1 MTDFLADLLPI
12 RRILVDG
19 EKQATARDLN
29 FIGVPADI
37 VDGQVNLTFGSVPIG
52 AAQSLP
58 ATPTTMTAARGVA
71 SATPAINPSTYL
83 QTVTHTVPNGTTIG
97 ETKSLDRSATD
108 RGRVRFVDASGRTIL
123 WTNRPGATLA
133 QWDGTTWR
141 PMGAQRIHKVFRPEE
156 FADPAYP
163 NVGTGTDA
171 EADTR
176 AIERMR
182 NAVHDGNVDYEVTTQ
197 PSFEFT
203 CECLFEAPIYLLN
216 RRIDWYGTDYSAVRV
231 RGALGGWTPG
241 GTGTRIKWAGTTPA
255 VMTTATLT
263 FNRVARTIVRATGSF
278 IADGFSAALTAATA
292 AGQDLL
298 IYCDRTTGS
307 NRRLFRVESVTASTI
322 TVAAPRANP
331 VVGFDTSAML
341 PADEVAQT
349 GYSIVEATSMFRTA
363 GVSGYEFTELTF
375 NARNTGSGLGEVW
388 AFLHFD
394 IEPDYEERTNGSN
407 SRVSRISG
415 LGLIDNASAQAI
427 MVGRPGS
434 SPPIGSQCDTV
445 YFDDLF
451 LSGNAGTVGH
461 KAAGIRFADG
471 NNTKSFWI
479 RNSSFSYFE
488 YGIDHRYASEVLNV
502 ENCRFE
508 SCWGANVYNAG
519 VLNITS
525 CQAERSGAAVR
536 GSTGTTNMQ
545 GCSWNFKTSD
555 NVVVQ
560 QRVLVANASQ
570 FINYSTYLEVQSVNA
585 ATETFTVTHL
595 GENTPANGQPV
606 VIRQMSLGEDGLPG
620 NTSSEEIYFL
630 DSVTPIGGASY
641 TCRLYREAPAPGG
654 SLVGLATVGVAGI
667 WLLSPCVFQTTAH
680 DRAAAEGAAVS
691 LTGCNIWAAE
701 KRPFIATASTTVNGL
716 RPTNILFYN
725 AFVRASWVGCSG
737 VSHTRRTILSDAT
750 TVPGGD
756 ASLAIEAAYPSF
768 GTDSEILYTGIDG
781 WTCIQFDFSRLKIN
795 AVTNPRFYLPYRSGI
810 VRVATEVVPDS
821 NAAIGFAG
829 TGLTALTVQV
839 GIHDMASGSTP
850 DPDNLLTAHS
860 IHTAALVNT
869 RDRRWG
875 FTNTQRGVDLQ
886 LGNEWWQYNT
896 GTDRGWEAAYT
907 AFDVTFTPT
916 GGALANLTAGRL
928 RLYVKLE
935 RIPKWERS

>member
-19 EKQATARDLN
+19 EIKPVRDIQ
-29 FIGVPADI
+29 FAGVLDP
-37 VDGQVNLTFGSVPIG
+37 VDGVLDIATLPNGS
-52 AAQSLP
+52 AQSLP
-58 ATPTTMTAARGVA
+58 STATTITAPRATAA
-71 SATPAINPSTYL
+71 ATPAISPSTYL
-83 QTVTHTVPNGTTIG
+83 QTVTHTVPNGTSLG

-123 WTNRPGATLA
+123 WANRPGATLA

-182 NAVHDGNVDYEVTTQ
+182 NAVHNGGTDYEPTTQ
-197 PSFEFT
+197 PSFELT
-203 CECLFEAPIYLLN
+203 CECVFEAPLYLLN

-231 RGALGGWTPG
+231 RGAVGGWTPG

-255 VMTTATLT
+255 VMATATLT
-263 FNRVARTIVRATGSF
+263 FNRAARTIVRATGSF
-278 IADGFSAALTAATA
+278 ITDGFSAALTAATA

-298 IYCDRTTGS
+298 ICCDRTTGS
-307 NRRLFRVESVTASTI
+307 NRRLSRVESVTASTI

-341 PADEVAQT
+341 PADEVSQT
-349 GYSIVEATSMFRTA
+349 GYSVVEATSMFRVA
-363 GVSGYEFTELTF
+363 GASGYEFTELAF
-375 NARNTGSGLGEVW
+375 HARSSATGLGQVW
-388 AFLHFD
+388 SFVHLD
-394 IEPDYEERTNGSN
+394 IEPDYEERTNASN
-407 SRVSRISG
+407 NRLSRIYG
-415 LGLIDNASAQAI
+415 LGLIDHASAQAI

-445 YFDDLF
+445 YFDDLY
-451 LSGNAGTVGH
+451 LIGNSGVVGH
-461 KAAGIRFADG
+461 KASGIRFADG
-471 NNTKSFWI
+471 NNTKSFWV
-479 RNSSFSYFE
+479 RNSAFSYFE
-488 YGIDHRYASEVLNV
+488 YGIDHRYASEILNV

-536 GSTGTTNMQ
+536 GSTGITNMQ
-545 GCSWNFKTSD
+545 GCSWNFKNSD
-555 NVVVQ
+555 NVAVQ

-585 ATETFTVTHL
+585 GTETFTVTHL
-595 GENTPANGQPV
+595 GENAPANGQLV
-606 VIRQMSLGEDGLPG
+606 VLRQMSLGDDGMPG
-620 NTSSEEIYFL
+620 NTSGEEVYWL
-630 DSVTPIGGASY
+630 DSVTAIGGASY
-641 TCRLYREAPAPGG
+641 TCRLYRTAAPPSGT
-654 SLVGLATVGVAGI
+654 LVSLATAGVAGM
-667 WLLSPCVFQTTAH
+667 WLLSPCVFQTSAH
-680 DRAAAEGAAVS
+680 DRAAADGAAVH

-701 KRPFIATASTTVNGL
+701 KRPFVATTSPTVNGIS
-716 RPTNILFYN
+716 PTNLLFYN
-725 AFVRASWVGCSG
+725 AFPRASWIGCQG
-737 VSHTRRTILSDAT
+737 VSHTRRTILSDAA
-750 TVPGGD
+750 TVKPGD
-756 ASLAIEAAYPSF
+756 ASLSIEGSYPSF

-795 AVTNPRFYLPYRSGI
+795 ASTIARFYLPYRSGI

-821 NAAIGFAG
+821 NAVVGFAG
-829 TGLTALTVQV
+829 TGLTALTAQV

-860 IHTAALVNT
+860 IHAAALVNT

-875 FTNTQRGVDLQ
+875 FTSAQRGVDLQ